1 MLSVSLVVKE
11 ASFFILLLYN
21 KPRDIATFLPDGLRH
36 YDEMQKRE
44 KPVFRL
50 PGGLPDIKN
59 GKTSDRAHAIAI
71 FGLFRM
77 EPSVPEDQIFSVLT
91 MKISARLC

>member
-1 MLSVSLVVKE
+1 MVSVLLVVKE
-11 ASFFILLLYN
+11 TSFFMLLLYN

-36 YDEMQKRE
+36 YDETQKGK

-50 PGGLPDIKN
+50 SGGLPDSKN
-59 GKTSDRAHAIAI
+59 EKTSDRAHAIAI

-91 MKISARLC
+91 MKISTRLC